1 MKHKDEGR
9 KKKQSNASNNNATI
23 NNMEMEQK
31 LISAREQDTL
41 EEEPI
46 WFKILNCLGGV
57 FPSVCVNGKYNC
69 NWKVTCI

>member
-46 WFKILNCLGGV
+46 WFKILNCLEYYICSSANEGQ
-57 FPSVCVNGKYNC
+57 
-69 NWKVTCI
+69 